1 MFYCYTISRIVRISH
16 CTNIKISPIN
26 FRTLE
31 DGEGE
36 FDPLLDDEDDD
47 EENMGRR
54 NSRPGIQGGYNLL
67 YIGSLKVSFIPR
79 MLQSTEMGYNQGPR
93 LCELAPNGQTD
104 RGRGINATL
113 GPRYS
118 PSLCRDGQKQGPRRG
133 FCELVSSARRK
144 YYRSPNLESGY

>member
-1 MFYCYTISRIVRISH
+1 MRISH

-54 NSRPGIQGGYNLL
+54 NSRPGVQGGYNLL
-67 YIGSLKVSFIPR
+67 YIGSLKVTFIPR
-79 MLQSTEMGYNQGPR
+79 TLLQRWLKTRTLGFVKLSHLLEEARTR
-93 LCELAPNGQTD
+93 
-104 RGRGINATL
+104 RGITE
-113 GPRYS
+113 PRVCLLDH
-118 PSLCRDGQKQGPRRG
+118 PCRDP
-133 FCELVSSARRK
+133 F
-144 YYRSPNLESGY
+144 